1 MMTMMMSIAH
11 RITGAAVYFAMLLL
25 VWWLMAAAA
34 GPNAYAILQGL
45 MGSII
50 GQLILIGC
58 TWALLHHALGGI
70 RHLIWDIGYGFE
82 PTEREWLAMRA
93 KDLTSTEAAALFDAS
108 PYMTEFELNCIKTG
122 KLPKDFEENDR
133 MKWGS
138 RLEGAIA
145 AGIAEDYGLIVEP
158 FKVYMRIP
166 ELRMG
171 SSFDF
176 KIVGIVE
183 GHEDNAARAM
193 FALVEARH
201 GLAGDPRQQ
210 AVHRLDQHDLAPQ
223 SSQNCRR
230 LEADIAA
237 ADHRDPV
244 RAHQLVEQPIHL
256 VAVADIVDAAKIG
269 AGAAQPSRRAPRGP
283 DERAKAKAP
292 AIGEGHRPPGRIDG
306 RGRRAEQHLH
316 PALGP
321 EGCGPDQQSF
331 EAFLPGQI
339 VLRQSWP
346 LVRQVRLGADD
357 SDAPFKAVLAKRDRR
372 LRAGMAAA
380 DDQHVERCRF
390 DVRHRH
396 CAPRCRFNP
405 PSRRAT

>member
-1 MMTMMMSIAH
+1 MGGAVAD
-11 RITGAAVYFAMLLL
+11 RIDMRQAGAAVRVDIHAVAPLC
-25 VWWLMAAAA
+25 A
-34 GPNAYAILQGL
+34 GGDQRGDRRIDADADDREIGLQGL
-45 MGSII
+45 PAGEHDAADATTCS
-50 GQLILIGC
+50 GQR
-58 TWALLHHALGGI
+58 LHH
-70 RHLIWDIGYGFE
+70 
-82 PTEREWLAMRA
+82 RA
-93 KDLTSTEAAALFDAS
+93 YTHVH
-108 PYMTEFELNCIKTG
+108 
-122 KLPKDFEENDR
+122 
-133 MKWGS
+133 
-138 RLEGAIA
+138 A
-145 AGIAEDYGLIVEP
+145 AG
-158 FKVYMRIP
+158 
-166 ELRMG
+166 
-171 SSFDF
+171 
-176 KIVGIVE
+176 
-183 GHEDNAARAM
+183 AM
-193 FALVEARH
+193 LGLVEARD

-223 SSQNCRR
+223 GSQNCRR

-331 EAFLPGQI
+331 EAFLPCQI

-357 SDAPFKAVLAKRDRR
+357 GDAPFKAVLAKRDRG
-372 LRAGMAAA
+372 LRASMAAA
-380 DDQHVERCRF
+380 DDQHVERCHF

-405 PSRRAT
+405 PSRRAA